1 MLIKLKILLL
11 LTIFVITFIEC
22 KQHISNEKFSFDKIY
37 YYGIQEDVSKVVDAL
52 NSIPNDSLSA
62 DQREIKEKYI
72 SRFQAKTE
80 TFDFKTQ
87 DSLIINVLEI
97 FHNYWRDVLMKKESV
112 RESQE
117 VNGMQLVNYLKSNYF
132 SNEPLFE
139 KEINIENVIYY
150 LSSILKKN
158 GYYSRIDKT
167 GNLMDLIIWTKQSTK
182 NYTISLTDTTVN
194 IPVVF
199 IDNTITLGWEGYATF
214 DHFYPGGWTGTDTLY
229 CIKKGYDINSE
240 NFKVSLLTH
249 ETQHLLDKKLYSDFP
264 RWRAEYRAKL
274 AELSVANKTVY
285 DLINGFIKDSENDSR
300 LPHPFA
306 EYKIIANLSKEIFNE
321 KSVTDINK
329 WKEISGLK
337 INNTSRKLLKQNSII
352 LKKK

>member
-1 MLIKLKILLL
+1 MLTK
-11 LTIFVITFIEC
+11 TIIFSFSIVIIITFIGC
-22 KQHISNEKFSFDKIY
+22 NHHISNEEFSFDKIY

-52 NSIPNDSLSA
+52 NSIPDDSLSA
-62 DQREIKEKYI
+62 DQKEIKEKYI
-72 SRFQAKTE
+72 LRFQTKSE
-80 TFDFKTQ
+80 IFDFKTQ
-87 DSLIINVLEI
+87 DSLIINVLKI
-97 FHNYWRDVLMKKESV
+97 FHNYWRDILMKKESV

-117 VNGMQLVNYLKSNYF
+117 ENGMRLVNYLKSNFF
-132 SNEPLFE
+132 SNETLFK

-182 NYTISLTDTTVN
+182 NYTICLADTTVN

-199 IDNTITLGWEGYATF
+199 IDSTITLGWEGYATF

-285 DLINGFIKDSENDSR
+285 DLINGFIKGSENDPR

-306 EYKIIANLSKEIFNE
+306 EYKIIENLSKEIFNE

-329 WKEISGLK
+329 WENISRLK
-337 INNTSRKLLKQNSII
+337 INNASRKLLKQNSIG
-352 LKKK
+352 LYR